1 MWAPNRVRACLM
13 SLLLLLYNSFGLYNE
28 YVNLNTSSVSSP
40 SYRFVLWSFVDD
52 PWRSSLRRSLS
63 FVWRNS
69 LCVYWCLF
77 VTHSRR
83 SFSFALSLSFRF
95 DLLFVIIIVYFQSLS
110 IRLNINCQVGL
121 PYLSKSSGLIFGT
134 ERSFSMTTLL
144 WKILFKGRQYQ
155 RIRSLGVYYS
165 MLILI

>member
-1 MWAPNRVRACLM
+1 MFLQIGCCCSCEPRLVCAHVWCRCCYCCTIHLVSIMSTLTLTHHLSVCL
-13 SLLLLLYNSFGLYNE
+13 
-28 YVNLNTSSVSSP
+28 SSP

-121 PYLSKSSGLIFGT
+121 PYVSKSSGLIFST
-134 ERSFSMTTLL
+134 EERGFSMTTLL
-144 WKILFKGRQYQ
+144 WKIFKGRHC
-155 RIRSLGVYYS
+155 
-165 MLILI
+165 